1 MRTLIPFTF
10 LTFCHLV
17 AAAAQTDI
25 NSRTEIV
32 YMIGQVIE
40 ATNRSVR
47 VDLGEAH
54 TIEPRDELAVFR
66 SVDGY
71 FKPVGRI
78 LVTTTQ
84 ATYSTGRT
92 ALALRR
98 GDLVMTVRELH
109 QLRTGPK
116 HRTRTLK
123 REVVRSYGRQ
133 SQSNFANVDIAKA
146 LSDYELSYPNWE
158 KESTAVSARMLTQSL
173 QGSRTSQLDQLERQ
187 LALMR
192 RFYRQNSLA
201 VASAGDNWASVM
213 KVLAG
218 PTASAGH
225 ALLQENHEEDGVQ
238 ISASEL
244 RERVTSTVF
253 HLQPE
258 QQNMVAMIVAILAK
272 DNRANIRSFLA
283 AVFPQTQFPA
293 LKEDTQLVLDIENI
307 LRELPTNS

>member
-1 MRTLIPFTF
+1 MRTLLPFTF
-10 LTFCHLV
+10 LTLCHL
-17 AAAAQTDI
+17 AAAAGQTDI

-32 YMIGQVIE
+32 YIIGQVIE
-40 ATNRSVR
+40 TMNRSVR

-71 FKPVGRI
+71 FKPIGRI
-78 LVTTTQ
+78 LITTTQ
-84 ATYSTGRT
+84 ATYSTAGT
-92 ALALRR
+92 ALTLQR

-109 QLRTGPK
+109 QLRTGHR

-123 REVVRSYGRQ
+123 REIIRSYGRQ
-133 SQSNFANVDIAKA
+133 SQSSFANVEIAKA
-146 LSDYELSYPNWE
+146 LADYAFSYPNW
-158 KESTAVSARMLTQSL
+158 KKDSTAIAARMLAQSL

-192 RFYRQNSLA
+192 RYYRQNSLA

-213 KVLAG
+213 QVLAG
-218 PTASAGH
+218 PTATAGH
-225 ALLQENHEEDGVQ
+225 ALLQENQQQDGLQ

-244 RERVTSTVF
+244 RERVSATVF

-258 QQNMVAMIVAILAK
+258 EQNVVAMIVAILAK
-272 DNRANIRSFLA
+272 ENRANIRSFLA
-283 AVFPQTQFPA
+283 AAFPQTQFPA
-293 LKEDTQLVLDIENI
+293 LDKDTQLVLDIENI